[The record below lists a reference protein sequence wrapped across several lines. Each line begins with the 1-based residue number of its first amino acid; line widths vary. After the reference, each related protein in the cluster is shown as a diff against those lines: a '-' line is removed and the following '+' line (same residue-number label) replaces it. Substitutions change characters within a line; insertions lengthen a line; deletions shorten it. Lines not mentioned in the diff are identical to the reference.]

1 MERTSKVRI
10 LCIFSQKLIGNAF
23 LELIK
28 KKWASCEVEL
38 WTTLQGNY
46 ELEKVQ
52 RFQIVFIDESLKSQD
67 VSECIR
73 SLKQIKEDLKIIVL
87 GENSKLAAL
96 PLIMFGANGYLEKF
110 SEEFELYRAI
120 EVTLNGGAYLPQR
133 LVLQLME
140 AEKNSKGMQKRL
152 ELLTPNEKLLLYEL
166 SKGGTL
172 KEIGDRTSK
181 AITTLSTQKRRVMQK
196 LRVNSNHELLN
207 LIREIGAQGFS

>member
-1 MERTSKVRI
+1 MERTSEVKI

-23 LELIK
+23 VELIK
-28 KKWASCEVEL
+28 KKWASCKVEL

-46 ELEKVQ
+46 ELEVVQ
-52 RFQIVFIDESLKSQD
+52 RFQIIFIDESLKSHD
-67 VSECIR
+67 VSECVK
-73 SLKQIKEDLKIIVL
+73 SLKQLKEDIKIIVL

-96 PLIMFGANGYLEKF
+96 PLMMFGANGYLEKS
-110 SEEFELYRAI
+110 SEEFELSRAI

-133 LVLQLME
+133 LVLQFME

-152 ELLTPNEKLLLYEL
+152 ELLSPNEKLLLYEL

-172 KEIGDRTSK
+172 KEIGDRTNK

-196 LRVNSNHELLN
+196 LRVNSTHELFN
-207 LIREIGAQGFS
+207 LIREMGAKDFS